1 MKIRIE
7 VGKLMSEL
15 ELAELEP
22 AGLESAELE
31 PAKLEPA
38 ELKPAEL
45 KPDIEL
51 TSSRLRLVLIS
62 GVSGSGKSIALR
74 ALEDAGYYCI
84 DNLPLALLEQT
95 VHLLRDAGTTQ
106 VAVSIDARGG
116 TSLQAL
122 PGFLDKLS
130 ADGADL
136 RVIFLDARDHTLVR
150 RFAETR
156 RRHPLARGDRTIEE
170 CLREERLLLS
180 PVADYD
186 RRLDTSELTPIKL
199 RDWIK
204 KLIGL
209 DTCVRTLVLESFS
222 YRSGAPLDA
231 DLVFDARCLP
241 NPFYEPQLRALTGQD
256 LPVVRFLDQQ
266 PRATE
271 LMQEIAAFLDRW
283 LPEYALDNRHFFTV
297 AIGCT
302 GGQHRSVYLAEKLA
316 QEIRSTM
323 KSKLAEGN
331 PAQRFSPDLNVLV
344 RHREISET

>member
-1 MKIRIE
+1 MNI
-7 VGKLMSEL
+7 VN
-15 ELAELEP
+15 
-22 AGLESAELE
+22 
-31 PAKLEPA
+31 
-38 ELKPAEL
+38 
-45 KPDIEL
+45 
-51 TSSRLRLVLIS
+51 TRLRLVLIS

-74 ALEDAGYYCI
+74 ALEDAGYNCI

-106 VAVSIDARGG
+106 IALSIDARGG

-122 PGFLDKLS
+122 PGFLDKLK
-130 ADGADL
+130 AEHADL

-156 RRHPLARGDRTIEE
+156 RRHPLAGGDRTIEE
-170 CLREERLLLS
+170 CLREERQLLS
-180 PVADYD
+180 PVADYGHH
-186 RRLDTSELTPIKL
+186 LDTSELTPIRL

-204 KLIGL
+204 NLIGL
-209 DTCVRTLVLESFS
+209 ETGVRTLVLESFG
-222 YRSGAPLDA
+222 YRAGVPLDA

-283 LPEYALDNRHFFTV
+283 LPEYALDNRNFFTV

-302 GGQHRSVYLAEKLA
+302 GGRHRSVYLAEKLA
-316 QEIRSTM
+316 KEIRLAVNGM
-323 KSKLAEGN
+323 LAEGN
-331 PAQRFSPDLNVLV
+331 PATRFSRDLNVLV
-344 RHREISET
+344 RHREIPEA